1 MRKGRG
7 ILTSGP
13 RKKKEVLNP
22 SNYGQLV
29 TSLAIIGWPST
40 QSPRLLPLKS
50 WPYDG
55 TAWRAGSPNYNQI
68 YGQWPVELLH
78 SADAYA

>member
-55 TAWRAGSPNYNQI
+55 TA
-68 YGQWPVELLH
+68 
-78 SADAYA
+78 